1 MIIDHHLLRDLG
13 WKALLKDHGILSEKN
28 TLASLL
34 GLPPLCLENKRS
46 QLYDQTP
53 LDSSF
58 HSRFQLHDISI
69 LQRIERVT
77 KTLPHRPKMDNLLK
91 EVFKSSKIN
100 NMS

>member
-1 MIIDHHLLRDLG
+1 MGR
-13 WKALLKDHGILSEKN
+13 
-28 TLASLL
+28 
-34 GLPPLCLENKRS
+34 

-69 LQRIERVT
+69 LKRIERVT
-77 KTLPHRPKMDNLLK
+77 KILPYRLKMDKLLK
-91 EVFKSSKIN
+91 EVFKSSKTN